1 MKSHFVRLVRTGCLL
16 IVSLVAASAFTAL
29 APAGADSPS
38 AVPGAGASC
47 ATACT
52 PPLVNKGGLVQAN
65 PTIYL
70 IFWGPNWN
78 ATTGVASQ
86 QQVATAVKNMVGS
99 LNGTPYANILAQ
111 YLGATN
117 SAITLGGTWQD
128 QTVPPAT
135 VNRAAVAA
143 EVDAAITANPTW
155 VAGNN
160 SQFMVFTQAG
170 TNVPAFASDEEPSD
184 FCAYHDH
191 AASSVMDRGQLIFDL
206 EPWFGD
212 ASFANCVGLYSNP
225 ANLVDAETTVAT
237 HEIAEAATDPIWD
250 TNPAWITNNAGSLYE
265 IGDLCAYPGVAAA
278 PVVGKVQLL
287 WDNASGTCTNAA
299 GVPNGGATPE
309 APAALLLPLSGGLVV
324 AGVLVAKRRRSTTTA
339 KPAS

>member
-1 MKSHFVRLVRTGCLL
+1 
-16 IVSLVAASAFTAL
+16 
-29 APAGADSPS
+29 
-38 AVPGAGASC
+38 
-47 ATACT
+47 
-52 PPLVNKGGLVQAN
+52 LVNQGGLVQAN

-78 ATTGVASQ
+78 ATTGLASH

-99 LNGTPYANILAQ
+99 LNGTFYASILTQ
-111 YLGATN
+111 YLGNGN

-128 QTVPPAT
+128 QTAPPAT
-135 VNRAAVAA
+135 VNRAAVAT

-155 VAGNN
+155 NAGNN
-160 SQFMVFTQAG
+160 SQFMVLTQSG
-170 TNVPAFASDEEPSD
+170 TNIPAFASDEEPTD

-191 AASSVMDRGQLIFDL
+191 AASSVAGRGQLIFDL
-206 EPWFGD
+206 DPWFGD

-225 ANLVDAETTVAT
+225 SNLTDATTTVAT

-250 TNPAWITNNAGSLYE
+250 TNKGWITNNPGSLYE
-265 IGDLCAYPGVAAA
+265 IGDLCAYPGVAAP

-299 GVPNGGATPE
+299 GVPNGGAAPE
-309 APAALLLPLSGGLVV
+309 VPMALMLPVTGLMV
-324 AGVLVAKRRRSTTTA
+324 AGLALVIQRRRQV
-339 KPAS
+339 KPVLAS